1 MLKNRYE
8 IMAMI
13 SAVNCNPN
21 GDPDM
26 DNRPRVDME
35 TGKGLITDVAFK
47 ARIRR
52 AVENIKGKDPHYQ
65 MLFHDSNS
73 INMEIARAALKA
85 NKTDK
90 FIPDSKNKKNPFENA
105 NKHVPETARL
115 LEDTFWDVRTFGA
128 VLSTGLNAGQVRGP
142 VQVAMASSV
151 DPIDAQSLTITRN
164 CYADRKVF
172 GTLKEYEDADAATPL
187 NEKRTMGNKKYI
199 PFGLYVMKISV
210 SANLARNTNFSEED
224 FKVLL
229 EGIAAMYQ
237 DDISASKMGMSLV
250 GPIIVFKHVG
260 TQADNNSE
268 QNRIEA
274 MLGCAR
280 ADKLFDL
287 LRIVKKEN
295 VTYPRSI
302 HDYNV
307 YFDKEH
313 LPKGVIAGFKNEIFD
328 DIDWEM
334 KDVNG
339 FFTKG

>member
-8 IMAMI
+8 IMAMV

-35 TGKGLITDVAFK
+35 TGRGLITDVAFK

-90 FIPDSKNKKNPFENA
+90 LDKNNQVA
-105 NKHVPETARL
+105 ETRRL
-115 LEDTFWDVRTFGA
+115 MEETFWDVRTFGG

-151 DPIDAQSLTITRN
+151 DPVDVQSLTITRN
-164 CYADRKVF
+164 SYAEGNF
-172 GTLKEYEDADAATPL
+172 GTLKEYEDADAARPSDK
-187 NEKRTMGNKKYI
+187 KRTMGNKKYI

-250 GPIIVFKHVG
+250 GPIIVFKHIG

-280 ADKLFDL
+280 ADQLFDL

-307 YFDKEH
+307 YFDMEH
-313 LPKGVIAGFKNEIFD
+313 LPKGIIAGFKNEIFD